1 MSYILPALNS
11 RILQA
16 FPVDLPR
23 LAKFREPSPNCK
35 AAIKPEMEIHL
46 VSMFMT
52 TALHSYLLGPTD
64 SPPPPQ
70 KRWVWIFQ
78 NCHLEKT
85 VSGLLKSCTL
95 HYCYCHS
102 YPCFCF
108 TRNHCWFEFQL
119 FEFLVWLSF
128 IPALTTLFPTWVRPL
143 PLFPKPY

>member
-64 SPPPPQ
+64 SPLQ
-70 KRWVWIFQ
+70 KAMGVD
-78 NCHLEKT
+78 
-85 VSGLLKSCTL
+85 
-95 HYCYCHS
+95 
-102 YPCFCF
+102 
-108 TRNHCWFEFQL
+108 
-119 FEFLVWLSF
+119 
-128 IPALTTLFPTWVRPL
+128 
-143 PLFPKPY
+143 FPKLPPGENCVGTFKELYVALLLLS